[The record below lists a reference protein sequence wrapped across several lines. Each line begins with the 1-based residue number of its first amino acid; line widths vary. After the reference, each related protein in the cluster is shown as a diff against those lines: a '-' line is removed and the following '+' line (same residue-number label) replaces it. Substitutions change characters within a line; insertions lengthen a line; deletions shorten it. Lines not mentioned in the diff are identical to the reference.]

1 MKINNRL
8 ILLISAFILLTFGV
22 AQTVFATPDAPR
34 VVINHTTREC
44 DPLVYWR
51 DECGEIILP
60 SGWEYHTESA
70 CTAEYTVTQLE
81 RLPWDLYQNDFC
93 CQHYGGMN
101 CPEENQASLSPDP
114 LVAPVIASAAP
125 VATPEP
131 ARPSPGSVILPLA
144 GGLSLLAGIG
154 LGVYGLLGR
163 KKSILRFHQ
172 ICVNTTSA

>member
-1 MKINNRL
+1 MKINSRL

-60 SGWEYHTESA
+60 SDWEYHTESA
-70 CTAEYTVTQLE
+70 CPAEYTVTELE
-81 RLPWDLYQNDFC
+81 RLPWDMYQSDFC

-101 CPEENQASLSPDP
+101 CPQENQVSLSPGP
-114 LVAPVIASAAP
+114 LVTIAIETAAP
-125 VATPEP
+125 ATTPEP
-131 ARPSPGSVILPLA
+131 AKPSLGSVILPVA

-154 LGVYGLLGR
+154 LGIYSLLGR
-163 KKSILRFHQ
+163 KKAS
-172 ICVNTTSA
+172 